1 MNRPTSPRLR
11 GLLAAALALGVQIAW
26 LGAQTLEGSDSNASA
41 SDLGRYIAMPENAS
55 GPLFAPSDSLLGSPF
70 GAVDVPP
77 VPAGE
82 GTGLDTPMVF
92 AAAAGSTVEFAAA
105 EIPETSTWA
114 AVGFLGLV
122 AGLSVC
128 RRLKWSVRGSTVG
141 N

>member
-1 MNRPTSPRLR
+1 MNRPTSSWLR
-11 GLLAAALALGVQIAW
+11 GLLAVALALGAQVAW
-26 LGAQTLEGSDSNASA
+26 LGAQTLDGSNSNAAA

-55 GPLFAPSDSLLGSPF
+55 GPLFAPSDSLFGSPVD
-70 GAVDVPP
+70 AVDVTP

-82 GTGLDTPMVF
+82 GTGLDTPVVF
-92 AAAAGSTVEFAAA
+92 AAAAGNTVEFAAA

-114 AVGFLGLV
+114 AVGFLALV
-122 AGLSVC
+122 AGLCVC